1 MVHFAHGKHFF
12 FRKCKILSFH
22 DCLLLFAL
30 VWNDILLF
38 LVVSVQSQDIWPAF
52 STEFS
57 LSERPSAPGK
67 DFLCLMHSDRI
78 IFPQTCMW
86 ISLHWTISDDREK
99 PPWKKGNQMFVKSKC
114 TLQFSQVQKPWLA
127 FLFKDIRTWL
137 YWSRSGVLVLYP
149 QKCLDSTLNEHTW
162 HLKHHRCEKGVL
174 QFWFT
179 GCQTSL
185 KLFKCGFFF

>member
-1 MVHFAHGKHFF
+1 M
-12 FRKCKILSFH
+12 
-22 DCLLLFAL
+22 
-30 VWNDILLF
+30 WNDIFLF

-99 PPWKKGNQMFVKSKC
+99 PPWKKKPDVQQC
-114 TLQFSQVQKPWLA
+114 TLQFAQVKKPWLA

-137 YWSRSGVLVLYP
+137 YWSRSGLLVLYP
-149 QKCLDSTLNEHTW
+149 QKCFIVSTLNEHTW
-162 HLKHHRCEKGVL
+162 HLKHHSCEKGVL

-179 GCQTSL
+179 GCHSESNAFYTNKVQTSL
-185 KLFKCGFFF
+185 KLFKCVFFLLF